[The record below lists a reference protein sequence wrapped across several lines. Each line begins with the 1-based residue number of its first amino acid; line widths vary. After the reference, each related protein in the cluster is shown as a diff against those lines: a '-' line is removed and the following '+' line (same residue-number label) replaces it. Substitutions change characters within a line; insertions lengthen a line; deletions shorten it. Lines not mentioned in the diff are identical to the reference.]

1 MEAWDGA
8 GAGASAVPLRADSA
22 GPLCLSW
29 MCAEMCADV
38 FGDGTNN
45 PTFGV
50 ADASFLSRLPANT
63 LTLGDLRWG
72 TLGM

>member
-8 GAGASAVPLRADSA
+8 GASAAPLRVDSA

-29 MCAEMCADV
+29 TCADV

-63 LTLGDLRWG
+63 LALGDLRWG